1 MPIAE
6 RAAAVVLTVAEPVLL
21 VDVATNKDPLMVP
34 TVAKALPVP
43 AFGCVADATE
53 EVTADST
60 PAVKA
65 ETAITA
71 MRLRSVVFDIL
82 FLSLVRIRNF
92 LILARRSFDPLIPL
106 RRGTHV

>member
-1 MPIAE
+1 
-6 RAAAVVLTVAEPVLL
+6 
-21 VDVATNKDPLMVP
+21 VP

-71 MRLRSVVFDIL
+71 MRLRSVVFDIF

-92 LILARRSFDPLIPL
+92 LTSGSKIFRSSNSASPWHTRVMPREAENLFIQWSTACHLLALEPA
-106 RRGTHV
+106 T